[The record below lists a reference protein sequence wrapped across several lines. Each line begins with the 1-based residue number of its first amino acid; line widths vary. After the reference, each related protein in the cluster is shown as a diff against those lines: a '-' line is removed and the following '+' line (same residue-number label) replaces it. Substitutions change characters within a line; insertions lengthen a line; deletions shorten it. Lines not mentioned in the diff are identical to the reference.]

1 MYLGGGSPGAAAP
14 AKVPRSIINK
24 LNAEMVRALGMA
36 DVQERITNL
45 GGETRAMT
53 PAEFGKFLE
62 DEIARWAPVA
72 REAGVKLER

>member
-1 MYLGGGSPGAAAP
+1 
-14 AKVPRSIINK
+14 
-24 LNAEMVRALGMA
+24 MVRALGMA